1 MKTRARIRT
10 LVGLVAAVAL
20 AGAMVQSVSATY
32 PGTVNGRIAF
42 AADVGGNFDLYSTL
56 PNGQARLRL
65 TVDGDF
71 DACPAWS
78 SDGKQI
84 AWCHGIRAR
93 GGIIEIWTMK
103 SNGDDKRQVTQLGGR
118 MTFPDFS
125 PDGTQLVFTGRL
137 PGGTNDDVWRI
148 DTDGTD
154 LAQLTTDAGFD
165 GYPAWSPD
173 GTKIVFTSSRSDD
186 TGQVFVMNADGSG
199 QTQLT
204 FDPAFKDQTPDWSP
218 DGSKISYAAGDPGDI
233 LVMNADGSDQH
244 VVVGGATDDFG
255 TSWSPDGRFIAF
267 LRFDDR
273 NNRYVDLADGSV
285 HVVSTMALQ
294 AVPAW
299 QPRGDRLP

>member
-10 LVGLVAAVAL
+10 LVGLAAAVAL
-20 AGAMVQSVSATY
+20 AGTMVESVAATY
-32 PGTVNGRIAF
+32 PGNVNGRIAF
-42 AADVGGNFDLYSTL
+42 AADVGGNVDLYSTL

-65 TVDGDF
+65 TDHADF

-103 SNGDDKRQVTQLGGR
+103 ANGDEKHQLTHVGGR

-125 PDGTQLVFTGRL
+125 PDATQLVFAGRL

-148 DTDGTD
+148 DADGSHLT
-154 LAQLTTDAGFD
+154 QLTTDPGFD
-165 GYPAWSPD
+165 GNPAWSPD
-173 GTKIVFTSSRSDD
+173 GTQIVFTSSRSDD
-186 TGQVFVMNADGSG
+186 TGQVFVMDADGAN

-204 FDPAFKDQTPDWSP
+204 FDPVFKDQTPDWSP
-218 DGSKISYAAGDPGDI
+218 DGSKLSYAAGDPGDI

-244 VVVGGATDDFG
+244 VVVNGPTDDFG

-285 HVVSTMALQ
+285 HVVSGMALQ
-294 AVPAW
+294 SVPAW